1 MELRSGHFL
10 VNTLQ
15 NEHSNLS
22 TTEIGM
28 SVQDQRT
35 LHIKTPE
42 DMMAILIAKGRP
54 LTSFTKGQTIE
65 VWNKMEKTYSYELQ
79 ESPGTNLGFSP
90 YATPGEILA
99 AGAFEGK
106 YLNDCLLEF
115 PAEWFLNALAL
126 RKLSPGSPSIEVN
139 QFQIL
144 SRLPLSDWQNNGW
157 VPPTHGKRPGKN
169 AKGRDILSDPKRNP
183 DERGWF
189 QWYCR
194 YWMGRRIPE
203 LDAVQ
208 VGRWKAFTRHA
219 GAVKKNCGAGDLSCR
234 PRQRQAL
241 LQWAWN
247 PYI

>member
-1 MELRSGHFL
+1 MLGNRMSES
-10 VNTLQ
+10 
-15 NEHSNLS
+15 
-22 TTEIGM
+22 
-28 SVQDQRT
+28 SVQDARILRIQ
-35 LHIKTPE
+35 TPH
-42 DMMAILIAKGRP
+42 DMMDILLSKGRP
-54 LTSFTKGQTIE
+54 LDSFVKGLTIH
-65 VWNKMEKTYSYELQ
+65 VWNKMHKGGYSYVLE
-79 ESPGTNLGFSP
+79 EAPGTNLAFDP

-126 RKLSPGSPSIEVN
+126 EKLSPGKGSIEVN

-144 SRLPLSDWQNNGW
+144 SRLPLSEWKSSGW
-157 VPPTHGKRPGKN
+157 VPSSTSGKN
-169 AKGRDILSDPKRNP
+169 TKGRKILGDPRKNP

-194 YWMGRRIPE
+194 YWMGRRLPE

-208 VGRWKAFTRHA
+208 IARWKSFARHA
-219 GAVKKNCGAGDLSCR
+219 GAVKKNCGVGALTCR